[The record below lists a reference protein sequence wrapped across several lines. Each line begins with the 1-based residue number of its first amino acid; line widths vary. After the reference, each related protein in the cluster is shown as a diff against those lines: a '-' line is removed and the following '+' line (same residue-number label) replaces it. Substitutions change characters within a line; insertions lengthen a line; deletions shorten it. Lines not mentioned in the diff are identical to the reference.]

1 MSPAHGAASVLPPV
15 AVPVCGP
22 VSVSVPA
29 VVAPL
34 LSPLA
39 GLPGMKPAIAKL
51 LAKVC
56 GGPSVTDLLFHM
68 PESVTDRRYRPDL
81 GSGPG
86 AGQPG
91 MVATVAGTVTRVVA
105 PAHRRQPWKV
115 VIENATGALEI
126 AFFSRWQARRAVTG
140 AEVLVSGRLELF
152 GGRLTMSNPD
162 YFVSGEDQ
170 IPALDPVWP
179 LTAGLF
185 GGQVRVAM
193 RRAFAL
199 VPEGLPEWQDSGVV
213 ARHGW
218 PDFRTALLWT
228 HFPGDDPALLV
239 GDAWRGARR
248 KARERLACDELL
260 ADQIATLLAREANRE
275 RPGRSLTGD
284 GALRREA
291 LRRFG
296 HVLTA
301 AQGRVLKEIDGDL
314 AAPRRMV
321 RLLQGDVGAGKT
333 IVALLAMLRAAEAGC
348 QAAIM
353 APTEILARQHYATFQ
368 RLSPVPVVFLSGS
381 VRGRARREALAAI
394 ADGSAVLVV
403 GTHALVQE
411 AVHFHDLALAVID
424 EQHRF
429 GVGQRISLTEKGRAA
444 DMLVMT
450 ATPIPR
456 TVLLAHWGE
465 MDVSRLDGKPAGRKP
480 IRTSVHGPESF
491 EEVLAGLGR
500 VLAGG
505 ARVFW
510 VCPLVSESETL
521 VDIAA
526 AEARHA
532 ALTERFGRRVQVGLA
547 HGQQDIAVREAALAA
562 FAAGESRLLVAT
574 TVIEVGVDVP
584 AATVMVIEHAE
595 RFGLAQLHQL
605 RGRVGRGAAESYCL
619 LLHGSETG
627 VVARQRLGLL
637 RETEDGFL
645 IADEDFRLRGGG
657 DATGVRQSGLPG
669 FRIATTD
676 EGEFD
681 AAALLALARQSAEMK
696 VGRVLQQGHMDAAI
710 AMLLAVFSKTDFQ
723 RTIQS
728 G

>member
-1 MSPAHGAASVLPPV
+1 MFPAHGAASVLPPV
-15 AVPVCGP
+15 
-22 VSVSVPA
+22 PA
-29 VVAPL
+29 LVAPL

-39 GLPGMKPAIAKL
+39 GLSGVKPATAKL
-51 LAKVC
+51 LMKVC
-56 GGPSVTDLLFHM
+56 GGTAVVDLLFHM
-68 PESVTDRRYRPDL
+68 PESVIDRRYCPDL
-81 GSGPG
+81 GAAEPG
-86 AGQPG
+86 R
-91 MVATVAGTVTRVVA
+91 VATVAGVISRVVA

-115 VIENATGALEI
+115 VIENATGSLEI
-126 AFFSRWQARRAVTG
+126 AFFSRWQAKRAVAG
-140 AEVLVSGRLELF
+140 AEVLVSGRLEQF

-162 YFVSGEDQ
+162 YFLSAGGHV
-170 IPALDPVWP
+170 PALDPVWP

-199 VPEGLPEWQDSGVV
+199 VPEGIPEWQDAGVV

-228 HFPGDDPALLV
+228 HFPADDPALLL
-239 GDAWRGARR
+239 GDSWRGARR

-260 ADQIATLLAREANRE
+260 ADQVATLLAREANRE

-296 HVLTA
+296 HTLTA
-301 AQGRVLKEIDGDL
+301 AQDRVLGEIDGDL

-333 IVALLAMLRAAEAGC
+333 IVALLAMLRAAEAGA

-381 VRGRARREALAAI
+381 VRGKARREALAAI

-411 AVHFHDLALAVID
+411 AVVFHDLALAIVD

-429 GVGQRISLTEKGRAA
+429 GVDQRILLAEKGAAA

-456 TVLLAHWGE
+456 SLLLAHWGE
-465 MDVSRLDGKPAGRKP
+465 MDVSRLDVKPSGRKP
-480 IRTSVHGPESF
+480 IRTSVHGPDSF
-491 EEVLAGLGR
+491 EDVLAGVGR
-500 VLAGG
+500 ALSRGAGI
-505 ARVFW
+505 FW

-521 VDIAA
+521 DIAA

-532 ALTERFGRRVQVGLA
+532 SLTERFGGRVPVGLA
-547 HGQQDIAVREAALAA
+547 HGKQDITVREAALTA
-562 FAAGESRLLVAT
+562 FAAGESKLLVAT

-584 AATVMVIEHAE
+584 DATVMVIEHAE

-619 LLHGSETG
+619 LLHGAETG
-627 VVARQRLGLL
+627 ATARQRLALL

-657 DATGVRQSGLPG
+657 DATGNRQSGLPG

-681 AAALLALARQSAEMK
+681 ASALLVLARQSAEMK
-696 VGRVLQQGHMDAAI
+696 VRAILERGRAGEAI
-710 AMLLAVFSKTDFQ
+710 AVLLALFGKTDFG
-723 RTIQS
+723 RIIQS

>member
-1 MSPAHGAASVLPPV
+1 MLQAHEGLASCLP
-15 AVPVCGP
+15 
-22 VSVSVPA
+22 VPA
-29 VVAPL
+29 LIAPL
-34 LSPLA
+34 LEPLSGLA
-39 GLPGMKPAIAKL
+39 GVKPATAKL
-51 LAKVC
+51 LARVVGGSKVI
-56 GGPSVTDLLFHM
+56 DLLFHM

-81 GSGPG
+81 R
-86 AGQPG
+86 AAEPG
-91 MVATVAGTVTRVVA
+91 MVATVEGVVTRVAA
-105 PAHRRQPWKV
+105 PAHGRQPWKIV
-115 VIENATGALEI
+115 VENATGALEV
-126 AFFSRWQARRAVTG
+126 AFFARWQAKRAVTG
-140 AEVLVSGRLELF
+140 AAVLLSGRLEVF
-152 GGRLTMSNPD
+152 NGRLSMSNPE
-162 YFVSGEDQ
+162 YFLAAGDLV
-170 IPALDPVWP
+170 PPLDPVWP

-185 GGQVRVAM
+185 GGQVRAAM

-199 VPEGLPEWQDSGVV
+199 IPEGMPEWQDAAVV

-228 HFPGDDPALLV
+228 HFPGDDPSLLA

-260 ADQIATLLAREANRE
+260 ADQVATLLAREANRE
-275 RPGRSLTGD
+275 RPGRALVGD
-284 GALRREA
+284 GALQREA

-296 HVLTA
+296 HVLTG
-301 AQGRVLKEIDGDL
+301 AQTRAVAEIEADL
-314 AAPRRMV
+314 GAPRRMV
-321 RLLQGDVGAGKT
+321 RLLQGDVGSGKT
-333 IVALLAMLRAAEAGC
+333 LVALLAMLRAAEAGA

-381 VRGRARREALAAI
+381 VRGKARKEALAAI
-394 ADGSAVLVV
+394 ADGSASLVI

-411 AVHFHDLALAVID
+411 AVRFHDLALAVVD

-429 GVGQRISLTEKGRAA
+429 GVGQRILLTEKGEAV

-456 TVLLAHWGE
+456 SLLLAHWGE
-465 MDVSRLDGKPAGRKP
+465 MDVSRLDSKPAGRKP
-480 IRTSVHGPESF
+480 IRTSIHGQESF
-491 EEVLAGLGR
+491 EEVLAGIGRALGR
-500 VLAGG
+500 G

-521 VDIAA
+521 DIAA

-532 ALTERFGRRVQVGLA
+532 ALSERFGGRPGAQQVAVGLA
-547 HGQQDIAVREAALAA
+547 HGQQDSAVREAAIDA
-562 FAAGESRLLVAT
+562 FATGESRLLVAT

-605 RGRVGRGAAESYCL
+605 RGRVGRGAAESFCL
-619 LLHGSETG
+619 LLHGAEVGAT
-627 VVARQRLGLL
+627 ARQRLTLL

-657 DATGVRQSGLPG
+657 DATGNRQSGLPG

-676 EGEFD
+676 EAEFD
-681 AAALLALARQSAEMK
+681 PGALLVLARQSAEMK
-696 VGRVLQQGHMDAAI
+696 VRDILRRGRIDEALAV
-710 AMLLAVFSKTDFQ
+710 LLALFGKSDF
-723 RTIQS
+723 RRVIQS